1 MIPTL
6 HSQKVKSTD
15 FVGTALK
22 IVNKIRHH
30 IASEKLIKNEK
41 NHFHY

>member
-1 MIPTL
+1 MILTHL
-6 HSQKVKSTD
+6 SQKVKSTD

-22 IVNKIRHH
+22 IDNKIRHY
-30 IASEKLIKNEK
+30 IAFEKLIKNEK